1 MAPAM
6 MCVFDKVQSPI
17 ARQIFVYV
25 LFASLEY
32 AFHSPPIKLF
42 KNKLSNYLKR
52 KNLVIWKHL
61 KLINQIVS
69 EKLS

>member
-17 ARQIFVYV
+17 GKSLFTFVCLIRV
-25 LFASLEY
+25 CISFSL
-32 AFHSPPIKLF
+32 PIKLF

-52 KNLVIWKHL
+52 KNLVIWKNL

>member
-17 ARQIFVYV
+17 GVFRGLIRVCISFSANQ
-25 LFASLEY
+25 AKE
-32 AFHSPPIKLF
+32 
-42 KNKLSNYLKR
+42 
-52 KNLVIWKHL
+52 KNLVIWKNL